1 MKQKTLA
8 KSFKQHGVGL
18 HTGKAVTIEFEPAEV
33 NHGIRFMRVDMK
45 DQPVLPADVTQ
56 VVSTNR
62 GTTIRNGAAQI
73 STVEHVLSALTGTG
87 VDNVLI
93 KVDGPEIP
101 IMDGS
106 AWHFVEGIQQAGIV
120 EQDLEREYFEIDEPI
135 SFKDEVTGTELLALP
150 GEKFEITAMIDFN
163 SHILGHQYASL
174 HDIEEYTSQIAPCR
188 TFVFIRE
195 LEQLFDQNLIK
206 GGDLENAVVIA
217 DRLMDQDELDRLAK
231 KLGKQSIKVEKT
243 GILNT
248 TSLKFEN
255 EPARH
260 KLLDVIGDLTLLGKP
275 IKGKI
280 VARKPGHTANIE
292 FTKLL
297 KRKLVEQRK
306 LKGRPRIDPD
316 QPPLYEIEDI
326 RRMLPHRYPFLLVDK
341 IIEMNDNYIVGV
353 KNITFNEELF
363 QGHFP
368 GNPIFPG
375 VLQVEALAQVGGV
388 FVLSKV
394 PDPENWGTLFLKI
407 DNTKFKS
414 KVVPGDQL
422 ILKMQLLSPVRRGI
436 CHMYGSAYV
445 GSRLVSEAELTA
457 QIVRNEPQQHE

>member
-8 KSFKQHGVGL
+8 RSFSLEGVGL
-18 HTGKAVTIEFEPAEV
+18 HTGKAVIIEFEPAEV
-33 NHGIRFMRVDMK
+33 NHGIRFMRVDME
-45 DQPVLPADVTQ
+45 DQPVLIADVMQ

-62 GTTIRNGAAQI
+62 GTTIRNGEAQI

-93 KVDGPEIP
+93 KVNGPEIP

-106 AWHFVEGIQQAGIV
+106 ASHFVEGILRAGIV
-120 EQDLEREYFEIDEPI
+120 DQHLDREYFEIMEPI
-135 SFKDEVTGTELLALP
+135 SFRDEVTGTELLALP
-150 GEKFEITAMIDFN
+150 GDKFEITAMIDFN
-163 SHILGHQYASL
+163 SPILGHQYASL
-174 HDIEEYTSQIAPCR
+174 HNIEDYATQIAPCR
-188 TFVFIRE
+188 TFVFINE
-195 LEQLFDQNLIK
+195 LEVLFDQNLIK
-206 GGDLENAVVIA
+206 GGDLDNAVVIA
-217 DRLMDQDELDRLAK
+217 DRLMEQDELDRLAK

-248 TSLKFEN
+248 TSLKYEN

-297 KRKLVEQRK
+297 KKKLVEQRK
-306 LKGRPRIDPD
+306 LKGRPKVDPD
-316 QPPLYEIEDI
+316 QPPIFDIEGI
-326 RRMLPHRYPFLLVDK
+326 RKLLPHRYPFLLVDK
-341 IIEMNDNYIVGV
+341 IIEMTDNYIVGV
-353 KNITFNEELF
+353 KNITFNEPFF

-368 GNPIFPG
+368 GNSIFPG
-375 VLQVEALAQVGGV
+375 VLQIEALAQVGGV

-394 PDPENWGTLFLKI
+394 EDPENWGTLLLKI
-407 DNTKFKS
+407 DNTKFKY
-414 KVVPGDQL
+414 KVSPGDQL
-422 ILKMQLLSPVRRGI
+422 ILKMELLSAVRRGI
-436 CHMYGSAYV
+436 CLMYGTAYV
-445 GSRLVSEAELTA
+445 GSKLVSESELTA
-457 QIVRNEPQQHE
+457 QIVRNQTPNE

>member
-8 KSFKQHGVGL
+8 QSFKLEGVGL
-18 HTGKAVTIEFEPAEV
+18 HTGKSVIIEFEPAEV
-33 NHGIRFMRVDMK
+33 NHGIRFMRTDMK
-45 DQPVLPADVTQ
+45 DHPVLTADVTQ

-62 GTTIRNGAAQI
+62 GTTIRNGEAQI
-73 STVEHVLSALTGTG
+73 STVEHVLSALVGTG
-87 VDNVLI
+87 VDNALI
-93 KVDGPEIP
+93 KVNGPEIP

-106 AWHFVEGIQQAGIV
+106 AWHFVEGILKAGIKV
-120 EQDLEREYFEIDEPI
+120 QDSDREYFEIEEPI
-135 SFKDEVTGTELLALP
+135 SYRDEVTGTELLALP
-150 GEKFEITAMIDFN
+150 GDKFEITAMIDFN
-163 SHILGHQYASL
+163 SQILGHQYASL
-174 HDIEEYTSQIAPCR
+174 QNIEEYATQIAPCR

-206 GGDLENAVVIA
+206 GGDLDNAVVIA
-217 DRLMDQDELDRLAK
+217 DRLMEQDELDRLAK

-260 KLLDVIGDLTLLGKP
+260 KLLDVIGDLALLGKP

-297 KRKLVEQRK
+297 KKKLVEQRK
-306 LKGRPRIDPD
+306 LKGRPRVDPD
-316 QPPLYEIEDI
+316 QPPLFDIEAI
-326 RRMLPHRYPFLLVDK
+326 RKMLPHRYPFLLVDK
-341 IIEMNDNYIVGV
+341 IIEMTEDYIVGV
-353 KNITFNEELF
+353 KNITFNEPFF

-368 GNPIFPG
+368 GNSIFPG
-375 VLQVEALAQVGGV
+375 VLQIEALAQVGGV

-394 PDPENWGTLFLKI
+394 EDPENWGTLLLKI
-407 DNTKFKS
+407 DNTKFKN
-414 KVVPGDQL
+414 KVCPGDQL
-422 ILKMQLLSPVRRGI
+422 ILKMELLSSIRRGI
-436 CHMYGSAYV
+436 CLMYGTAYV
-445 GSRLVSEAELTA
+445 GNKLVSESEITA
-457 QIVRNEPQQHE
+457 QIVRNQPLHE

>member
-1 MKQKTLA
+1 MKQKTIA
-8 KSFKQHGVGL
+8 KSFRQEGVGL
-18 HTGKAVTIEFEPAEV
+18 HTGKSVIVEFEPAEA

-45 DQPVLPADVTQ
+45 DRPVLIADVGQ
-56 VVSTNR
+56 VVSTHR
-62 GTTIRNGAAQI
+62 GTTIKNGEAQI
-73 STVEHVLSALTGTG
+73 STIEHVLSALSGMG
-87 VDNVLI
+87 VDNVLV

-106 AWHFVEGIQQAGIV
+106 ALHFVQGIVAAGIV
-120 EQDLEREYFEIDEPI
+120 EQEMDREYFEIEEPI

-150 GEKFEITAMIDFN
+150 GDKFEITAMIDFN
-163 SHILGHQYASL
+163 SQILGHQYASL
-174 HDIEEYTSQIAPCR
+174 HNIDEYETQIAPCR

-206 GGDLENAVVIA
+206 GGDLDNAVVIA
-217 DRLMDQDELDRLAK
+217 DRLMDQSELDRLAK

-260 KLLDVIGDLTLLGKP
+260 KLLDVIGDLTLLGRP

-297 KRKLVEQRK
+297 KKKLIEQRK
-306 LKGRPRIDPD
+306 TKGRPRIDPD
-316 QPPLYEIEDI
+316 QPSLYGIEEIKK
-326 RRMLPHRYPFLLVDK
+326 MLPHRYPFLLVDK
-341 IIEMNDNYIVGV
+341 IFEMDENSIVGV
-353 KNITFNEELF
+353 KNITYNEALF

-375 VLQVEALAQVGGV
+375 VLQVEAMAQVGGV
-388 FVLSKV
+388 FILSKV
-394 PDPENWGTLFLKI
+394 QDPENWATLLLKI
-407 DNTKFKS
+407 DNTKFKT

-422 ILKMQLLSPVRRGI
+422 IIKMQLLAPIRRGI
-436 CHMYGSAYV
+436 CHMYGTAYV
-445 GSRLVSEAELTA
+445 GSKLVSESELTA
-457 QIVRNEPQQHE
+457 QIVRNEPRNE

>member
-1 MKQKTLA
+1 MKQKTIA
-8 KSFKQHGVGL
+8 KSFRQEGVGL
-18 HTGKAVTIEFEPAEV
+18 HTGKSVIVEFEPAEA

-45 DQPVLPADVTQ
+45 DQPVLIADVGQ
-56 VVSTNR
+56 VVSTHR
-62 GTTIRNGAAQI
+62 GTTIKNGEAQI
-73 STVEHVLSALTGTG
+73 STIEHVLSALTGMS

-106 AWHFVEGIQQAGIV
+106 AYHFVQGIAAVGLV
-120 EQDLEREYFEIDEPI
+120 EQDADREYFEIEEPI

-150 GEKFEITAMIDFN
+150 GDKFEITAMIDFN
-163 SHILGHQYASL
+163 SQILGHQYASL
-174 HDIEEYTSQIAPCR
+174 HNISEYESQIAPCR

-260 KLLDVIGDLTLLGKP
+260 KLLDVIGDLTLLGRP

-297 KRKLVEQRK
+297 KRKLIEQRK
-306 LKGRPRIDPD
+306 TKGRPKLDAD
-316 QPPLYEIEDI
+316 QPALYGIEDI
-326 RRMLPHRYPFLLVDK
+326 RKMLPHRYPFLLVDK
-341 IIEMNDNYIVGV
+341 ILEMDETSIVGV
-353 KNITFNEELF
+353 KNITFNEALF

-368 GNPIFPG
+368 GNSIFPG

-388 FVLSKV
+388 FILSKV
-394 PDPENWGTLFLKI
+394 ADPENWATLLLKI

-422 ILKMQLLSPVRRGI
+422 ILKMQLVVPIRRGI
-436 CHMYGSAYV
+436 CHMYGTAYV
-445 GSRLVSEAELTA
+445 GSRLVSESELTA
-457 QIVRNEPQQHE
+457 QIVRNDPKNE

>member
-1 MKQKTLA
+1 A
-8 KSFKQHGVGL
+8 KSFRQEGVGL
-18 HTGKAVTIEFEPAEV
+18 HTGKSVIVEFEPAEA

-45 DQPVLPADVTQ
+45 DQPVLIADVGQ

-62 GTTIRNGAAQI
+62 GTTIKNGEAQI
-73 STVEHVLSALTGTG
+73 STIEHVLSALSGMG

-106 AWHFVEGIQQAGIV
+106 ALHFVQGIVNAGLV
-120 EQDLEREYFEIDEPI
+120 EQDMEREYFEIEEPI

-150 GEKFEITAMIDFN
+150 GDNFELTAMIDFN
-163 SHILGHQYASL
+163 SQILGHQYASMNSM
-174 HDIEEYTSQIAPCR
+174 DEYETQIAPCR

-260 KLLDVIGDLTLLGKP
+260 KLLDVIGDLALLGRP

-297 KRKLVEQRK
+297 KRKLIEQRK
-306 LKGRPRIDPD
+306 TKGRPKIDPD
-316 QPPLYEIEDI
+316 QAALYGIEDI
-326 RRMLPHRYPFLLVDK
+326 RKMLPHRYPFLLVDK
-341 IIEMNDNYIVGV
+341 IVEMDETSIVGV
-353 KNITFNEELF
+353 KNITFNEALF

-368 GNPIFPG
+368 GNSIFPG

-388 FVLSKV
+388 FILCKV
-394 PDPENWGTLFLKI
+394 PDPENWATLLLKI

-422 ILKMQLLSPVRRGI
+422 ILKMQLLVPIRRGI
-436 CHMYGSAYV
+436 CHMYGTAYV
-445 GSRLVSEAELTA
+445 GSRLVSESELTA
-457 QIVRNEPQQHE
+457 QIVRNEPRNE

>member
-1 MKQKTLA
+1 MKQQTIA
-8 KSFKQHGVGL
+8 KSFKQEGVGL
-18 HTGKAVTIEFEPAEV
+18 HTGKSVIVEFEPAEV
-33 NHGIRFMRVDMK
+33 NHGIRFMRVDLK
-45 DQPVLPADVTQ
+45 DQPVLIADVAQ

-62 GTTIRNGAAQI
+62 GTSLRNGDAQI
-73 STVEHVLSALTGTG
+73 STVEHVLSALTGMG

-106 AWHFVEGIQQAGIV
+106 ASAFVEGIVAAGIV
-120 EQDLEREYFEIDEPI
+120 QQDSDREYFEIEEPI
-135 SFKDEVTGTELLALP
+135 SFKDELTGTELLALP
-150 GEKFEITAMIDFN
+150 GDKFEITAMIDFN
-163 SHILGHQYASL
+163 SQILGHQYASL
-174 HDIEEYTSQIAPCR
+174 QNMEDYQNQIAPCR

-195 LEQLFDQNLIK
+195 LEQLFDENLIK
-206 GGDLENAVVIA
+206 GGDLDNAVVIA
-217 DRLMDQDELDRLAK
+217 DKMMDQTELDRLAK

-260 KLLDVIGDLTLLGKP
+260 KLLDIIGDLTLLGKP

-292 FTKLL
+292 FTKVL
-297 KRKLVEQRK
+297 KRKMLEQRK
-306 LKGRPRIDPD
+306 MKGRPKIDPD
-316 QPPLYEIEDI
+316 QPPIFDVEAI
-326 RRMLPHRYPFLLVDK
+326 RKMLPHRYPFLLVDR
-341 IIEMNDNYIVGV
+341 IVEMTENTIVGI
-353 KNITFNEELF
+353 KNITFNEPLF

-368 GNPIFPG
+368 GNSIFPG

-388 FVLSKV
+388 FVLCKL

-422 ILKMQLLSPVRRGI
+422 ILKMQLLTPVRRGI
-436 CHMYGSAYV
+436 CHMYGTAYV
-445 GSRLVSEAELTA
+445 GSRLVSETELTA
-457 QIVRNEPQQHE
+457 QIVRNDPKHE